1 LKCVVERSKGK
12 NIGREE
18 WRQEAPRRAL
28 LERGAIRYDPWK
40 ISQDKP
46 AMHAVLYRMRPLSLP
61 PRAGEPPYDESLV
74 LGAAVCD
81 IDD

>member
-1 LKCVVERSKGK
+1 
-12 NIGREE
+12 
-18 WRQEAPRRAL
+18 
-28 LERGAIRYDPWK
+28 
-40 ISQDKP
+40 
-46 AMHAVLYRMRPLSLP
+46 MHAVLYRMRPLSLP